1 MVYHMIRQTRPDPPL
16 CFLPL
21 KQPSRL
27 ADLAYQALKEAI
39 LNMDYSAEE
48 RLDERKLAQSLN
60 ISRTPLRDAINRLVS
75 EGFLRV
81 EPRKGVFVNRVS
93 RKELIEILY
102 VRAALEGLAAK
113 MAVNHIREE
122 DIARMKELFASFT
135 PENIGE
141 RLEEFARANVAFHEF
156 VLQLSRN
163 RKLQDFAA
171 NIYDHMRMV
180 RLATIK
186 MDNRA
191 YNALHEHFA
200 IIEALEKR
208 DGELARSL
216 MQRHIEG
223 LAVYVETH
231 RGLFPF
237 GPLK

>member
-1 MVYHMIRQTRPDPPL
+1 MIRNKRRDPPL
-16 CFLPL
+16 CLLPL
-21 KQPSRL
+21 KQPSKL
-27 ADLAYQALKEAI
+27 ADLAYQSLKETI
-39 LNMDYSAEE
+39 LSMDYNAEE

-81 EPRKGVFVNRVS
+81 EPRKGIFINRKS
-93 RKELIEILY
+93 RKEIIEILY
-102 VRAALEGLAAK
+102 VRAALEGAAAK
-113 MAVNHIREE
+113 MAAQKVSEE
-122 DIARMKELFASFT
+122 DISRMRELFAGFND
-135 PENIGE
+135 ENIISKV
-141 RLEEFARANVAFHEF
+141 EEFARANVAFHEY
-156 VLQLSRN
+156 VLQLSGN
-163 RKLQDFAA
+163 RKLQEFAA

-191 YNALHEHFA
+191 YNALREHLE
-200 IIEALEKR
+200 IIAAFEKR
-208 DGELARSL
+208 DGELARTL

-237 GPLK
+237 GPIR

>member
-1 MVYHMIRQTRPDPPL
+1 MIRQRRSDPPL
-16 CFLPL
+16 CLLPL
-21 KQPSRL
+21 KPPSRL
-27 ADLAYQALKEAI
+27 ADLAYQSLKETI
-39 LNMDYSAEE
+39 LNMDYNAEE
-48 RLDERKLAQSLN
+48 RLDERKLAESLN

-81 EPRKGVFVNRVS
+81 EPRKGIFINRKS
-93 RKELIEILY
+93 RKEIIEILY
-102 VRAALEGLAAK
+102 VRAALEGAAAK
-113 MAVNHIREE
+113 MAAAKVTDE
-122 DIARMKELFASFT
+122 DIARMKEMFAGFNH
-135 PENIGE
+135 ENI
-141 RLEEFARANVAFHEF
+141 LAKVEEFARANVSFHEYI
-156 VLQLSRN
+156 LQLSGN
-163 RKLQDFAA
+163 RKLQEFAA

-191 YNALHEHFA
+191 YNALREHHE
-200 IIEALEKR
+200 IIAALEKR

-223 LAVYVETH
+223 LAVYVETQ